1 MKSKIKHFTKNF
13 WGEGGD
19 FRGGNF
25 PGGGIFLRGI
35 FLRTDYHISVVT
47 SFDCRDYPDPVIFRG
62 VFRTLSNI

>member
-13 WGEGGD
+13 CGGGGGD

-25 PGGGIFLRGI
+25 PGGGIFP
-35 FLRTDYHISVVT
+35 RTDYHISVVT